1 MALTAHCYDGQ
12 SSRMRAAQLD
22 CVDGCLQLAFEDGQ
36 RQLWPLEAV
45 RIRPRLGN
53 TPRVLQL
60 PDGGRVEVAD
70 SPELERWFPDGSG
83 RIEGWA
89 DWLERRRGAIL
100 GSALLV
106 LAATVLFLRHGM
118 PWLAREAAERMPA
131 VVERHVSAQVVALL
145 DRMHFQPSRVPA
157 ARRAALQQR
166 FRNMVRGEPRSE
178 QMRVVFVDA
187 EGIGAN
193 AFALPD
199 GRIFVTDQLLALAG
213 SDDEVLAV
221 LAHEAGHHVH
231 RHGMRSALEQS
242 SVFVIAGLL
251 FGDASGSTLA
261 VSIPATLLG
270 SGFSRGH
277 EREADAY
284 AFDLMRRHGQ
294 SPMAFAAMMR
304 RLSARMPAALEKGP
318 MGYLSTH
325 PPSPERIAAAEKAA
339 GGATVGAGGGAASP

>member
-1 MALTAHCYDGQ
+1 MPLTAHCYDGQ
-12 SSRMRAAQLD
+12 SSRMRTARLD
-22 CVDGCLQLAFEDGQ
+22 CTDGFLQLAFEDGRLQ
-36 RQLWPLEAV
+36 QWPLEAV

-70 SPELERWFPDGSG
+70 SPEMERWFPDGGS

-89 DWLERRRGAIL
+89 DWLERRRSAIL

-131 VVERHVSAQVVALL
+131 AVERHVSEQVVVLL
-145 DRMHFQPSRVPA
+145 ARLHFDPSKVPA
-157 ARRAALQQR
+157 ARRVALEQR
-166 FRNMVRGEPRSE
+166 FRQLVLGEPRSG
-178 QMRVVFVDA
+178 QMRIVFVDA
-187 EGIGAN
+187 EGVGAN

-199 GRIFVTDQLLALAG
+199 GCIFVTDQLLELAG

-251 FGDASGSTLA
+251 FGDASGSSLA

-284 AFDLMRRHGQ
+284 AFDLLRRHGQ
-294 SPMAFAAMMR
+294 SPKAFATMMR
-304 RLSARMPAALEKGP
+304 RLSAQVPEALEKGAI
-318 MGYLSTH
+318 GYLSTH
-325 PPSPERIAAAEKAA
+325 PPSPERIAAAEQAATAA
-339 GGATVGAGGGAASP
+339 GAGATSP

>member
-1 MALTAHCYDGQ
+1 MTLVAHCYDGQ
-12 SSRMRAAQLD
+12 SSRMRTAHLD
-22 CVDGCLQLAFEDGQ
+22 CVDGLLHLAFEDGQ
-36 RQLWPLEAV
+36 RQQWPLEAV
-45 RIRPRLGN
+45 QIRPRLGN

-60 PDGGRVEVAD
+60 PDGGYMEVAD
-70 SPELERWFPDGSG
+70 SPELEHWFPEGGG

-106 LAATVLFLRHGM
+106 LLATVLFLRHGM
-118 PWLAREAAERMPA
+118 PWLAREVAERMPP
-131 VVERHVSAQVVALL
+131 VVERHVSEQVIALL
-145 DRMHFQPSRVPA
+145 DRLHFDPSKAPA
-157 ARRAALQQR
+157 ARRATLEQR
-166 FRNMVRGEPRSE
+166 FRQLVRDEPRSA
-178 QMRVVFVDA
+178 QMRIVFVDA
-187 EGIGAN
+187 EGIGPN

-213 SDDEVLAV
+213 NDDEVLAV

-251 FGDASGSTLA
+251 FGDASGSSLA

-284 AFDLMRRHGQ
+284 AFDLLRRHGQ
-294 SPMAFAAMMR
+294 SPKAFAAMMR
-304 RLSARMPAALEKGP
+304 RLSAQVPEALEKGP

-325 PPSPERIAAAEKAA
+325 PPSPERIAAAERAA
-339 GGATVGAGGGAASP
+339 TGAASGATSP

>member
-1 MALTAHCYDGQ
+1 MALSAHCYDGQ

-22 CVDGCLQLAFEDGQ
+22 CADGFLQLAFEGGESQ
-36 RQLWPLEAV
+36 RWPLEAV

-70 SPELERWFPDGSG
+70 SPELEGWFPHGSG

-89 DWLERRRGAIL
+89 DWLERRRSAIL

-118 PWLAREAAERMPA
+118 PWLAREAAERMPP
-131 VVERHVSAQVVALL
+131 VVERHVSAQVVSLL
-145 DRMHFQPSRVPA
+145 DRLHFGPSKVAP
-157 ARRAALQQR
+157 ARRAALAQR
-166 FRNMVRGEPRSE
+166 FRQLVRGEPRSA
-178 QMRVVFVDA
+178 QMRIVFVDA
-187 EGIGAN
+187 EGIGPN

-199 GRIFVTDQLLALAG
+199 GRIFVTDQLLAVAG

-231 RHGMRSALEQS
+231 RHGMRGALEQS
-242 SVFVIAGLL
+242 SLFVVAGLL
-251 FGDASGSTLA
+251 FGDASGSSLA

-284 AFDLMRRHGQ
+284 AFDLLRRRGQ
-294 SPMAFAAMMR
+294 TPKAFAAMMR
-304 RLSARMPAALEKGP
+304 RLSAQVPEALEKGP

-339 GGATVGAGGGAASP
+339 TGAGAGAASP

>member
-1 MALTAHCYDGQ
+1 MSLVAHCYDGQ
-12 SSRMRAAQLD
+12 SSRMRSAQLD
-22 CVDGCLQLAFEDGQ
+22 CVDGDLQLAFADGEL
-36 RQLWPLEAV
+36 RRWPLEAV
-45 RIRPRLGN
+45 RIRPRLGS

-60 PDGGRVEVAD
+60 PDGGYLEVAH
-70 SPELERWFPDGSG
+70 SPELEHWFPEGGG

-89 DWLERRRGAIL
+89 DWLERRRSAML

-106 LAATVLFLRHGM
+106 LAATILFLRHGM
-118 PWLAREAAERMPA
+118 PWLAREVAERMPP
-131 VVERHVSAQVVALL
+131 VVERHVSDQVVGLL
-145 DRMHFQPSRVPA
+145 ERLHFDPSKAPA
-157 ARRAALQQR
+157 ARRATLQRR
-166 FRNMVRGEPRSE
+166 FRQLVRDEPRSA
-178 QMRVVFVDA
+178 QMRIVFVDA
-187 EGIGAN
+187 EGIGPN

-213 SDDEVLAV
+213 NDEEVLAV

-251 FGDASGSTLA
+251 FGDASGSSLA

-284 AFDLMRRHGQ
+284 AFALLRRHGQ
-294 SPMAFAAMMR
+294 SPRAFAAMMR
-304 RLSARMPAALEKGP
+304 RLSAQVPEALEKGP
-318 MGYLSTH
+318 LGYLSTH

-339 GGATVGAGGGAASP
+339 TTGGAGATSP

>member
-1 MALTAHCYDGQ
+1 MAPTAHCYDGQ
-12 SSRMRAAQLD
+12 SSRMRTARLD
-22 CVDGCLQLAFEDGQ
+22 CADGFLQLAFEDGQ
-36 RQLWPLEAV
+36 LQRWPLGAV

-70 SPELERWFPDGSG
+70 SPELERWFPDGGG

-131 VVERHVSAQVVALL
+131 VVERHVSEQVVALL
-145 DRMHFQPSRVPA
+145 ERLHFGPSKVPA
-157 ARRAALQQR
+157 ARRAALERR
-166 FRNMVRGEPRSE
+166 FRQLVRGEPRSG
-178 QMRVVFVDA
+178 QMRILFVDA

-199 GRIFVTDQLLALAG
+199 GRIFVTDQLLELAG

-251 FGDASGSTLA
+251 FGDASGSSLA

-284 AFDLMRRHGQ
+284 AFDLLRRHGQ
-294 SPMAFAAMMR
+294 SPKAFATMMR
-304 RLSARMPAALEKGP
+304 RLSAQVPEALEKGAI
-318 MGYLSTH
+318 GYLSTH
-325 PPSPERIAAAEKAA
+325 PPSPERIAAAEQAATAA
-339 GGATVGAGGGAASP
+339 GAGATSP

>member
-1 MALTAHCYDGQ
+1 MPLIAHCYDGQ
-12 SSRMRAAQLD
+12 SSRMRTARLD
-22 CVDGCLQLAFEDGQ
+22 CADGFLQLAFEDGELQ
-36 RQLWPLEAV
+36 RWPLEAV

-60 PDGGRVEVAD
+60 PGGGRVEVAD
-70 SPELERWFPDGSG
+70 NAELEGWLPDGSG

-89 DWLERRRGAIL
+89 DWLERRRSAIL

-131 VVERHVSAQVVALL
+131 VVERHVSEQVIALL
-145 DRMHFQPSRVPA
+145 DRLHFDPSKTPV
-157 ARRAALQQR
+157 ARRRALQQR
-166 FRNMVRGEPRSE
+166 FRQLVRDEPRSE
-178 QMRVVFVDA
+178 QMRIVFVDA
-187 EGIGAN
+187 ERLGPN

-199 GRIFVTDQLLALAG
+199 GRIFVTDQLLALAD

-251 FGDASGSTLA
+251 FGDASGSSLA

-284 AFDLMRRHGQ
+284 AFDLLRRHGQ

-304 RLSARMPAALEKGP
+304 RLSAQVPEALEKGP

-325 PPSPERIAAAEKAA
+325 PPSPERIAAAEQAA
-339 GGATVGAGGGAASP
+339 KVAGVRAASP

>member
-1 MALTAHCYDGQ
+1 MALSAHCYDGQ

-70 SPELERWFPDGSG
+70 SPELEGWFPHGSG

-89 DWLERRRGAIL
+89 DWLERRRSAIL

-131 VVERHVSAQVVALL
+131 VVERHVSEQVVALL
-145 DRMHFQPSRVPA
+145 DRLHFDPSTVPA

-166 FRNMVRGEPRSE
+166 FRALVRGEPRSA
-178 QMRVVFVDA
+178 QMRVGLVDA
-187 EGIGAN
+187 EGLAAN

-199 GRIFVTDQLLALAG
+199 GRIFVTDQLLELAG
-213 SDDEVLAV
+213 SDEEELAV

-242 SVFVIAGLL
+242 SLFVVAGLL
-251 FGDASGSTLA
+251 FGDASGSSLA

-284 AFDLMRRHGQ
+284 AFDLLRRHGQ
-294 SPMAFAAMMR
+294 SPRTFAAMMR
-304 RLSARMPAALEKGP
+304 RLSAQVPEALEKGP

-325 PPSPERIAAAEKAA
+325 PPSPERIGAAEQAA
-339 GGATVGAGGGAASP
+339 MNAEAGAASP